1 MCLIKRSRAKSQCH
15 ALETGRDET
24 YATHRCSLQNARRTE
39 REAAPTHAVSRC
51 MHQKTRNLP
60 LGRTLP
66 TYAGH
71 DRDASANEDA
81 FHLPGQG
88 AVELVDFRR
97 RARPP
102 TVVVMSVCSRT
113 EAGAQI
119 RMSDGTS
126 NFPASAREGD
136 GTLHVL
142 LVRLHQ
148 HCPRLI
154 SRHEAQLIWAQLVYR
169 QINV

>member
-1 MCLIKRSRAKSQCH
+1 
-15 ALETGRDET
+15 
-24 YATHRCSLQNARRTE
+24 
-39 REAAPTHAVSRC
+39 

-136 GTLHVL
+136 GTLHCL
-142 LVRLHQ
+142 LSLRDGRRMSIEAGQRGRVDAIFTYHKVYFVRPL
-148 HCPRLI
+148 
-154 SRHEAQLIWAQLVYR
+154 SV
-169 QINV
+169 